1 MNAKIVIRINCL
13 STDFSSQ
20 KGVKVGDNCV
30 QCTKRPST
38 GLSVSNYSTRS
49 VDKSRL
55 DFHPFSSL
63 LYVPPRE
70 EMAGR
75 VRDQACL
82 WREFLIKILVL
93 LLVVRNVI

>member
-55 DFHPFSSL
+55 DFHHFLKSALRPS
-63 LYVPPRE
+63 PRRDGWTCE
-70 EMAGR
+70 RPGMSVGR
-75 VRDQACL
+75 
-82 WREFLIKILVL
+82 IP
-93 LLVVRNVI
+93 N